1 MKHSSKLITNA
12 CAFIAVIVA
21 ELSYQS
27 GGTVVRFIL
36 ISKYCNFFLKRM
48 MWKEM
53 LFYAAVNLKYFNVGS
68 IRTNMRQ
75 IKELN

>member
-27 GGTVVRFIL
+27 AGTVVSGCLIL
-36 ISKYCNFFLKRM
+36 YKKIFSTEKFMNFVE
-48 MWKEM
+48 W
-53 LFYAAVNLKYFNVGS
+53 NLKFS
-68 IRTNMRQ
+68 
-75 IKELN
+75 L